1 MGSLAGPWVRARSL
15 RLAAPPA
22 GGRVGGRSRIVRKVR
37 LSALVASPGD
47 PASRDESVASGGCT
61 VEPVTEEDF

>member
-1 MGSLAGPWVRARSL
+1 
-15 RLAAPPA
+15 
-22 GGRVGGRSRIVRKVR
+22 